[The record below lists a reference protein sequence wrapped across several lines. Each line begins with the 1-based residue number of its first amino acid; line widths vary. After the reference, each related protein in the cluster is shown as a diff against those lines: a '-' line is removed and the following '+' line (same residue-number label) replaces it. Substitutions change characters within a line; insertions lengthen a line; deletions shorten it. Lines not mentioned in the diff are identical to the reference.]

1 LAYYF
6 DSAEASEK
14 ADTFLTRDS
23 IRDPAVQRF
32 LTFWLTLLAAGWLT
46 RAAVSA
52 VLFERAGGGP
62 AVLFQVFA
70 VPLLQAAI
78 LAWATRPKAR
88 RTGGKD

>member
-1 LAYYF
+1 
-6 DSAEASEK
+6 
-14 ADTFLTRDS
+14 
-23 IRDPAVQRF
+23 VQRF

-52 VLFERAGGGP
+52 LLFERADGGP

-70 VPLLQAAI
+70 VALVQAGL

-88 RTGGKD
+88 SRGRPGDGGD